1 MNVSSWSI
9 QNPVPSI
16 LLFAML
22 TFLGLEA
29 FKSTGVQH
37 FPDIEL
43 PTIIITASW
52 EGAAPTQLETEVVRK
67 IEDQVASLGGVKHI
81 RTTITDGR
89 AMIIV
94 EFDIDKNAEVALG
107 EVRNAVDTI
116 RVQLPQEMNPPVI
129 SKVTT
134 GGAPILTFV
143 VQAPPTMDEADLS
156 WFIDNDIAKVMLA
169 VKGVGQ
175 FSRVG
180 GVTREIHVDL
190 DPTRMAALGV
200 TSNDIS
206 QRLRQIQREASGGRG
221 DLGGGV
227 QSFRILGTVT
237 DANAIAALEISLA
250 DGRNVRIDEIAVVR
264 DAIAER
270 SVIALLNNQP
280 VIGFNITRIKGASEV
295 TVAHNVRAVIEK
307 FETEHPQIQIDE
319 AFDTV
324 AEVED
329 NYEGSMDLLYEGAVL
344 AILVVWWFL
353 RDWRAT
359 IISATALPLSIIPT
373 FLVMYWAGFTLNTLT
388 LLAMALVVGILVD
401 DAIVEV
407 ENIAR
412 HLKMGKT
419 PYVAA
424 MEAADEIGLAVIATT
439 FTLIAVFLPTAF
451 MGGVPGKF
459 FRPFGITAAVAVFAS
474 LLVARLLTPMMAAYF
489 MRPHQE
495 SNVDTVTMQAYL
507 ILARWC
513 LQHRF
518 FTLLSSIAF
527 FIGSLQLLPL
537 LPKGFVPAADR
548 SQAIVSLELQP
559 GSSLED
565 TRASVEQAT
574 KILQTI
580 AEVEQVFA
588 VVGSAP
594 GSGGPIGTGATTDVR
609 KATLTV
615 NLTYRKQRKLTQ
627 KAVEQKMRIA
637 LQALPGVRVSTAAGS
652 SAGEK
657 LQIILASDNYEA
669 LATAAKY
676 VLQDLRTLQGVG
688 NITSDVSLQR
698 PEIHII
704 PDFNRIADL
713 GITTNTL
720 AETIRV
726 ATAGDYEVLLTKLNL
741 PQRQVPIRVRLAQ
754 ELRHN
759 LTAIQQL
766 LIATRG
772 ELVPLAS
779 VATIILS
786 AGPSQIN
793 RLDRQRQATLNVEL
807 ANRVIGSVMV
817 EVDKLASLNNLPP
830 SIKRLESGDAERM
843 AELFVNFGSAML
855 IGIMC
860 IYIVLVLLFHDF
872 FQPFTILAAL
882 PLSLGGAFIALLIT
896 NNSFSMPSVIGILML
911 MGIVTK
917 NSILLVEYA
926 IRAQHEYG
934 LIRTEALIDSCR
946 KRSQPIMMT
955 TIAMVAGMIP
965 IALGL
970 GAEPS
975 FRAPMA
981 VVVIG
986 GLLTSTFLSLVVIPV
1001 IFTYIDDVQLGLQW
1015 IVNTFYFN
1023 SHNAIN
1029 NELPLPIL
1037 NVERLEVITENE
1049 GKPDISLS

>member
-16 LLFAML
+16 LLFGLL
-22 TFLGLEA
+22 TILGIQA
-29 FKSTGVQH
+29 FRATGVQH
-37 FPDIEL
+37 FPDIDL
-43 PTIIITASW
+43 PTIIITVTW
-52 EGAAPTQLETEVVRK
+52 EGAAPSQLETEVARK
-67 IEDQVASLGGVKHI
+67 IEDQVTSLGSVKHT
-81 RTTITDGR
+81 RTTVTDGR
-89 AMIIV
+89 SMTIV
-94 EFDIDKNAEVALG
+94 EFEIDKNSEEALN

-116 RVQLPQEMNPPVI
+116 RAQMPQEINPPVI

-143 VQAPPTMDEADLS
+143 VQSSAMDEADLS
-156 WFIDNDIAKVMLA
+156 WFIDNDIAKAILSI
-169 VKGVGQ
+169 KGVGK

-180 GVTREIHVDL
+180 GVTREIQVDL
-190 DPTRMAALGV
+190 NPTRMSALGV
-200 TSNDIS
+200 TASDIS
-206 QRLRQIQREASGGRG
+206 LRLRQIQRESSGGRG

-227 QSFRILGTVT
+227 QSFRILGTVP
-237 DANAIAALEISLA
+237 DANAIAALEISLI
-250 DGRNVRIDEIAVVR
+250 DGRNVRLDEIATVH

-270 SVIALLNNQP
+270 GTIAILNGQP
-280 VIGFNITRIKGASEV
+280 VIGFNITRIRGASEV
-295 TVAHNVRAVIEK
+295 AVAKAVRAVIER
-307 FETEHPQIQIDE
+307 FQATHQQIQIIE

-489 MRPHQE
+489 MRPHTAE
-495 SNVDTVTMQAYL
+495 HTETFIMKAYL
-507 ILARWC
+507 KMAHWC
-513 LQHRF
+513 LRHRL
-518 FTLLSSIAF
+518 FTLLVSIAF
-527 FIGSLQLLPL
+527 FIASLQLLPL

-565 TRASVEQAT
+565 TRA
-574 KILQTI
+574 I
-580 AEVEQVFA
+580 AERATTIITAIHEVKQVFA
-588 VVGSAP
+588 VVGAAP
-594 GSGGPIGTGATTDVR
+594 GSGGPLGTGASADVR

-615 NLTYRKQRKLTQ
+615 NLVYRKQRQLTQ

-637 LQALPGVRVSTAAGS
+637 LQELPGVRVSTAAGG

-657 LQIILASDNYEA
+657 LQVILASDNAVA
-669 LATAAKY
+669 LNTAAKA
-676 VLQDLRTLQGVG
+676 VLYDLRTLRGVG
-688 NITSDVSLQR
+688 NITSDASLQR

-704 PDFNRIADL
+704 PDFALIADL
-713 GITTNTL
+713 GITTSAL
-720 AETIRV
+720 AETVRI

-741 PQRQVPIRVRLAQ
+741 PERQIPIRVRLAP
-754 ELRHN
+754 ELRHD

-766 LIATRG
+766 PIAARG
-772 ELVPLAS
+772 EQVPLSS
-779 VATIILS
+779 VASITLS
-786 AGPSQIN
+786 AGPSQID

-807 ANRVIGSVMV
+807 AGRIIGAVMA
-817 EVDKLASLNNLPP
+817 EVDKLPSLTQLPP
-830 SIKRLESGDAERM
+830 SVKRLASGDAERM
-843 AELFVNFGSAML
+843 EELFANFGAAML
-855 IGIMC
+855 IGIMF

-926 IRAQHEYG
+926 IRAQHEYR
-934 LIRTEALIDSCR
+934 LMRTEALIDSCR

-981 VVVIG
+981 IVVIG
-986 GLLTSTFLSLVVIPV
+986 GLLTSTFLSLLVIPV
-1001 IFTYIDDVQLGLQW
+1001 VFTYIDDLQWWLQW
-1015 IVNTFYFN
+1015 IIQKFN
-1023 SHNAIN
+1023 IDANNHIFIEQSPPAID
-1029 NELPLPIL
+1029 NEELEISPI
-1037 NVERLEVITENE
+1037 NEYQQEN
-1049 GKPDISLS
+1049 L